1 VEHPLLGG
9 LPEPDRRAV
18 LARLNR
24 RSYRKGVTL
33 FHEGDPG
40 DSMHLIEKGRVA
52 VRAST
57 RSGDEAILAVLG
69 RADFFGEQALLS
81 PTSTRTASVVALES
95 VETRVLLRTDFDAL
109 RREQPSVERLLVDVL
124 ATQVRRLSS
133 QLLEA
138 LYLPVEAR
146 VVRRLAGLA
155 DLYAS
160 GDSSID
166 VPLRQEELASLAGST
181 RSTTNRVLRQ
191 LVDDGV
197 VALGR
202 GRIVILDPAALAD
215 RAR

>member
-1 VEHPLLGG
+1 M
-9 LPEPDRRAV
+9 
-18 LARLNR
+18 LARLSR
-24 RSYRKGVTL
+24 RTYRRGVTL

-40 DSMHLIEKGRVA
+40 DSLHLIEKGRVA

-81 PTSTRTASVVALES
+81 PTSTRTASVVALEP

-124 ATQVRRLSS
+124 AAQVRRLSS

-160 GDSSID
+160 DDSTVDI
-166 VPLRQEELASLAGST
+166 PLRQEELASLAGST
-181 RSTTNRVLRQ
+181 RSTTNRVLQQ
-191 LVDDGV
+191 LVDDGI